1 MRRLLVPFSVPSKLE
16 ADLARVRAY
25 WEGLKR
31 GGAGMPFWDDVNL
44 AALPGLSGRLMLLD
58 VFDKPLRFRFG
69 IVGEE
74 LKARYR
80 ADVSP
85 AGSRMSSKSVIH
97 SSTSILKPLPRSR
110 VVPRHIT
117 ATRRPSAASL
127 ARKRDMLGSFSRS
140 GEMAASGCSLGLS
153 LGDSGLSRLGAN
165 SHSRHATDQGSNI
178 FLRSAL
184 RPSWREEERM
194 AVIVTLTVNPSCR
207 PPSSV

>member
-16 ADLARVRAY
+16 AELARVRAY

-127 ARKRDMLGSFSRS
+127 ARKRDMLGSFSTLGRRPHRD
-140 GEMAASGCSLGLS
+140 ARWGC
-153 LGDSGLSRLGAN
+153 RLGIVVSPGSA
-165 SHSRHATDQGSNI
+165 RIATPDTRPTKVQISFSAALCVRLGGRRREW
-178 FLRSAL
+178 RSSS
-184 RPSWREEERM
+184 PS
-194 AVIVTLTVNPSCR
+194 L
-207 PPSSV
+207 